1 MESAHTT
8 TRRGAKEPAVDSD
21 ESRLSLFYEQKE
33 PDEEP
38 DESRLGLFYQQ
49 KGIKTQSEIAD
60 GAVSS
65 FMANQTSFRKMALND
80 RIMVI

>member
-1 MESAHTT
+1 MWGERASS
-8 TRRGAKEPAVDSD
+8 RLFLSFFLFLSDSD

-38 DESRLGLFYQQ
+38 DESRLGLFYEQ

-65 FMANQTSFRKMALND
+65 FMVNQMTLND